1 LYDPLALLGVGVSQ
15 AEFDGGSVS
24 WIRPRGRRAF
34 CHARPRKYPQELIER
49 GVRLALESERPI
61 AHVADDL
68 GIHRE
73 TLRKRVRQAEADS
86 GKRADL
92 LSTQERE
99 EVGTLRREV
108 KELRRANEI
117 LKAASVFFAKE
128 LDPDRTK

>member
-1 LYDPLALLGVGVSQ
+1 MP
-15 AEFDGGSVS
+15 
-24 WIRPRGRRAF
+24 
-34 CHARPRKYPQELIER
+34 RPRKYPQELIER

-99 EVGTLRREV
+99 EIGTLRREV